1 MAHTL
6 GGLVTPR
13 RPIFSQGRSVCPRG
27 GFIHTFG
34 GLSFHV
40 SPSQGIFCTKK
51 IMWMIVD

>member
-13 RPIFSQGRSVCPRG
+13 RPIFSRGRSVCPCG

-34 GLSFHV
+34 ALSFHV

-51 IMWMIVD
+51 NRVDDC